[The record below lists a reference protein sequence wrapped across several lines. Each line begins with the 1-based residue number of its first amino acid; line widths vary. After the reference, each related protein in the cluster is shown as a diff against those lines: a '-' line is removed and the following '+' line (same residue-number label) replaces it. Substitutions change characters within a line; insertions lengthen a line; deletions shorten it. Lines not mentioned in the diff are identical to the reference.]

1 MLVKLSSVL
10 GFMILLGLAAT
21 VYAQSP
27 VFIEFFYLD
36 PICPTCDP
44 GALSRFIAAS
54 NLIDKIQSDYGDQ
67 VQIERVDRTEAEG
80 RGRYVQYGLT
90 EAQAVVVNRK
100 IKLEGAQLTEENLR
114 RYVDAY
120 LRGDDPASNTFQPVT
135 AFFAF
140 STGLVSGLSP
150 CLMAMLG
157 FILSYTSGTV
167 SSFKSG
173 MFRVSV
179 FGIGFIS
186 ALLLIGALFAAV
198 LIWVPSFTTIMT
210 WAASVLIIIV
220 GLNLVGLLPVPSGL
234 RSLGQK
240 LGSRGRVELAQ
251 RYRATTIGLFSLGFV
266 FYFVSICTAPLS
278 FTVLPTLS
286 APNNIYLLPLFGI
299 GALLPF
305 LVVGIVAGGSPALAK
320 RIGQQHRLK
329 IRALSGAILLVY
341 SVWLIG
347 FNLLA
352 TKMASAYFLVAGF
365 SPSLLAM
372 FAFIL
377 VYSASVGKGL
387 KDGLGRTVALAFGL
401 VTGAVLIAMSLVL
414 VDVSFYLV
422 LFSQLRIITIV
433 AAAIMILAG
442 LSLTGI
448 LTRFTGSESF
458 LQRLGAKRS
467 ITVLGLFLLGFLAF
481 FATLRTFPL
490 TRFIVEEASIDI
502 NLLLAFN
509 LILLTPFL
517 AIGIIGGVTPKLGG
531 ALYRKHQLGVRAFS
545 GMILIAYA
553 LWLLLNQFI

>member
-1 MLVKLSSVL
+1 
-10 GFMILLGLAAT
+10 MILLGLAAN
-21 VYAQSP
+21 VVAQSP
-27 VFIEFFYLD
+27 VFIEFFYFD
-36 PICPTCDP
+36 PSLFCSSGQCDP
-44 GALSRFIAAS
+44 SATARFIAAS
-54 NLIDKIQSDYGDQ
+54 NLVDRIQSDYGNK
-67 VQIERVDRTEAEG
+67 VQVDRVSTATAEG
-80 RGRYVQYGLT
+80 RERFIQYGLT
-90 EAQAVVVNRK
+90 EPPVVVVNHK
-100 IKLEGAQLTEENLR
+100 IQLKGVELTEENLR

-179 FGIGFIS
+179 FGIGFVS
-186 ALLLIGALFAAV
+186 ALLLIGALLTAV
-198 LIWVPSFTTIMT
+198 LMWVPSFTATMT
-210 WAASVLIIIV
+210 WAASVLIIVV
-220 GLNLVGLLPVPSGL
+220 GLNLVGLLPIPSGL
-234 RSLGQK
+234 RSLSQK

-305 LVVGIVAGGSPALAK
+305 LVVGIVAGGSPTLAK

-365 SPSLLAM
+365 SPSLLAL

-387 KDGLGRTVALAFGL
+387 KDGLGRTVTLAFGI
-401 VTGAVLIAMSLVL
+401 VAGAVLVAVSLVL
-414 VDVSFYLV
+414 VGVSFYLV
-422 LFSQLRIITIV
+422 LFSQLGIIVIV

-448 LTRFTGSESF
+448 LTRFTSSESF
-458 LQRLGAKRS
+458 LQRLGARRS
-467 ITVLGLFLLGFLAF
+467 IALLVLFLLGFLAF
-481 FATLRTFPL
+481 FVTLRTFPL
-490 TRFIVEEASIDI
+490 TGFIVAGALVEEASIDA

-509 LILLTPFL
+509 LVLLIPFL
-517 AIGIIGGVTPKLGG
+517 AIGVIAGVTPKLAGER
-531 ALYRKHQLGVRAFS
+531 YKRHQLRIRAFS

-553 LWLLLNQFI
+553 LWLLLNQFV